1 MATKE
6 IVYGRLYE
14 LKDKQN
20 VKPNRDRTAGLCVSW
35 KASDSCFRYA
45 TNALFTRTWPQTVPL
60 LVLTSWWLT
69 ISSCFGH
76 SYFASTD
83 PNSFPFSSDENFIT
97 AES

>member
-14 LKDKQN
+14 WKDKQN
-20 VKPNRDRTAGLCVSW
+20 VKSNRDRTAGLCVSW
-35 KASDSCFRYA
+35 KASDSRFLSA
-45 TNALFTRTWPQTVPL
+45 TNALFTRTQPQTIPL
-60 LVLTSWWLT
+60 LVLTSWWLM
-69 ISSCFGH
+69 ISLCFGH

-83 PNSFPFSSDENFIT
+83 PNSFPFTSDENFIT